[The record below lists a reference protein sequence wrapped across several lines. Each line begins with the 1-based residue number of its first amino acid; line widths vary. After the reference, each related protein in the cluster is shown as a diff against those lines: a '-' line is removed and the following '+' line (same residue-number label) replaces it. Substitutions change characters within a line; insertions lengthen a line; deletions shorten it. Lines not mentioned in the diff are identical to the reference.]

1 MRARELLGQQVIDSL
16 GQPVGWVTDLRCIQ
30 DGPLRGAMR
39 MPRIHALVISRHRT
53 GSLLG
58 YDRRE
63 QQGPWMIRAAVRLLH
78 RHLLVVP
85 WSLVE
90 RYDGPI
96 VLKREH
102 ATLR

>member
-1 MRARELLGQQVIDSL
+1 M
-16 GQPVGWVTDLRCIQ
+16 LR
-30 DGPLRGAMR
+30 
-39 MPRIHALVISRHRT
+39 
-53 GSLLG
+53 

-63 QQGPWMIRAAVRLLH
+63 QQGPWMIRASVRRPH

-96 VLKREH
+96 GLTRKH
-102 ATLR
+102 AALR